1 MKYKELQSN
10 SVPWETSKEVINM
23 LDMEEF
29 SAILALAY
37 EEC

>member
-1 MKYKELQSN
+1 MKYKELQSDC
-10 SVPWETSKEVINM
+10 VHVETSKEVINV
-23 LDMEEF
+23 LDMVEF

>member
-1 MKYKELQSN
+1 MKYKELRSN
-10 SVPWETSKEVINM
+10 CVRSETSKEVINM
-23 LDMEEF
+23 LDMVEF

>member
-1 MKYKELQSN
+1 MKYRELQSD
-10 SVPWETSKEVINM
+10 SVHWETYKEVINM